1 MKTIEEQV
9 VTGVLNEV
17 CLYFDF
23 GDGAAES

>member
-23 GDGAAES
+23 GAGRVES